1 MMGSF
6 INVSGTH
13 PPAHSRNAKAPWR
26 MALKGFTVLQCLLK
40 KIKMMTDQG
49 VRGNWKT
56 FLQNQMEAHIAIKIG
71 AEAVGLRHPFTSLEA
86 KVKLGLDLDQ
96 RLHSKLFQL

>member
-40 KIKMMTDQG
+40 KIKMMTDQE